1 MFRKV
6 SKYFSKDEQSE
17 ISLNG
22 TVNDFLV
29 EHNSIKK
36 EETFVIYIYLM
47 VRNNKKQS
55 LGFLKKVYWTSTSD
69 TSNHIRCVSLNNQKC
84 IMQPALTNLHP
95 NKFLLS
101 ASG

>member
-22 TVNDFLV
+22 TVNNFLV

-36 EETFVIYIYLM
+36 EETFVIHIYLM
-47 VRNNKKQS
+47 VKNNKKC
-55 LGFLKKVYWTSTSD
+55 LGFLKKVYWTSTID
-69 TSNHIRCVSLNNQKC
+69 TSNHARCVSLNNQKC

-95 NKFLLS
+95 KKFLLS
-101 ASG
+101 ISG

>member
-1 MFRKV
+1 MFQKV

-17 ISLNG
+17 ISLNS

-36 EETFVIYIYLM
+36 EEIFVIHIYLM
-47 VRNNKKQS
+47 VKNNKKQC
-55 LGFLKKVYWTSTSD
+55 LGFLKNVYWTSTID
-69 TSNHIRCVSLNNQKC
+69 TSNHTRCVSLNNQKC

-95 NKFLLS
+95 KKFLLS
-101 ASG
+101 ISG